1 MMGQVLEPMKQRE
14 ERKGLSPP
22 RLEDRKKESN
32 GKNWAGIL
40 KGYQRLGILGMHSTA
55 EVGWRLLGRGA
66 TKYKK
71 RRTYVS
77 FSSTQWCSKEPEN
90 LESDN
95 S

>member
-40 KGYQRLGILGMHSTA
+40 KGYQRLGILRMHSTI
-55 EVGWRLLGRGA
+55 EVGLRQLKRGA
-66 TKYKK
+66 TKHKK
-71 RRTYVS
+71 QRADMS
-77 FSSTQWCSKEPEN
+77 FSSTQ
-90 LESDN
+90 
-95 S
+95 